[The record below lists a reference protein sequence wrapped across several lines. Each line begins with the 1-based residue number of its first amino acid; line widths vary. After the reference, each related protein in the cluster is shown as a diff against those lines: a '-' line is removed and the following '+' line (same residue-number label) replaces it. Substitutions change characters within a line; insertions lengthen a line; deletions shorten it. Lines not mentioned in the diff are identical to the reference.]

1 MKRGENY
8 DCGIANLEENLHD
21 TMDDYREVS
30 IKLDRLRELIIN
42 SDVEVIIDNDG
53 KIIGVS
59 KYKEDEPKA
68 SILNDAQIITLI
80 VTVCVIVFGIVLL
93 FLQLK

>member
-1 MKRGENY
+1 MKSGEKY
-8 DCGIANLEENLHD
+8 DCRIANLEENLHD

-30 IKLDRLRELIIN
+30 TELDRLRELIIN

-59 KYKEDEPKA
+59 KYKEE
-68 SILNDAQIITLI
+68 IE
-80 VTVCVIVFGIVLL
+80 
-93 FLQLK
+93 

>member
-8 DCGIANLEENLHD
+8 DCRIANLEEKLHD
-21 TMDDYREVS
+21 IMDDYREVS

-59 KYKEDEPKA
+59 KYKEEIEYEVNPK
-68 SILNDAQIITLI
+68 
-80 VTVCVIVFGIVLL
+80 
-93 FLQLK
+93 